1 MDIENCEGC
10 RDLLRRYH
18 EAKRARDNLATELTQ
33 SKEKIDRLQR
43 TSQAAA
49 DRQKKREDQLDLI
62 EGVEAV
68 DLWRQRYQEQG
79 RKLHTAQSDLSGA
92 RQRIEEVQT
101 LNAVLNRHLKG
112 ALKDLEQAQSDASFW
127 LEDASA
133 ARSRKDAAEREAEEA
148 RAENMQLQAALLGAR
163 ERIRRAERAAEE
175 RVRAA
180 EQKLKEME
188 SRAST
193 SPPSAPEEW
202 RHSITVGEHLREL
215 AELRRH
221 FEQRLAGVAA

>member
-1 MDIENCEGC
+1 MNLENCAGC

-49 DRQKKREDQLDLI
+49 DRQKKKREDQLDLI
-62 EGVEAV
+62 DNVEAV
-68 DLWRQRYQEQG
+68 EVWRQRYQEQG
-79 RKLHTAQSDLSGA
+79 RKLHASQSDLGGA
-92 RQRIEEVQT
+92 MKRIEEVQT
-101 LNAVLNRHLKG
+101 LNAVLNKHLKG
-112 ALKDLEQAQSDASFW
+112 AIKDLEQAQS
-127 LEDASA
+127 
-133 ARSRKDAAEREAEEA
+133 KAEEL

-175 RVRAA
+175 RVHVA
-180 EQKLKEME
+180 EQKLKELE

-193 SPPSAPEEW
+193 SPPAAPEEW
-202 RHSITVGEHLREL
+202 RHSITMGEHLREL

-221 FEQRLAGVAA
+221 FEQMLAGAAA